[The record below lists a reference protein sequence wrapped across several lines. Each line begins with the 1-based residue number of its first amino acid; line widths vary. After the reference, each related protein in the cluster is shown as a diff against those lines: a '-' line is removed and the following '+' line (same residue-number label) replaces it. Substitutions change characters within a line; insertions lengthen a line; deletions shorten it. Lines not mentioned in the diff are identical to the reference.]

1 MMMVA
6 LWFKKGDDGTLDDG
20 FDYNGGDSVGD
31 GGDVDDDQLSP
42 GVGMLGSS
50 EYWERHCRTVPGIGH
65 HHIGDDDDYE
75 IYDDDENG
83 HRHTSDDADDDG
95 IAIYSSRHW
104 PS

>member
-6 LWFKKGDDGTLDDG
+6 LSLKKGDDGTLDDG
-20 FDYNGGDSVGD
+20 FDDDGGDSEGD

-65 HHIGDDDDYE
+65 RHIGDDDDYE

-95 IAIYSSRHW
+95 IAI
-104 PS
+104 

>member
-6 LWFKKGDDGTLDDG
+6 LSFKKGDGVTLDDG
-20 FDYNGGDSVGD
+20 FDDDGGDSEGD

-65 HHIGDDDDYE
+65 RHIGDDDDYE
-75 IYDDDENG
+75 IYDDVENG
-83 HRHTSDDADDDG
+83 HCHTSDDTDDDG
-95 IAIYSSRHW
+95 IAI
-104 PS
+104 